1 MITNRLPMKIFTS
14 DVMNQPSE
22 QTLRL
27 IKQIA
32 HTYRVA
38 KIANG
43 SSVSYC
49 LN

>member
-1 MITNRLPMKIFTS
+1 MKLFTP

-22 QTLRL
+22 KTLRL

-32 HTYRVA
+32 YTYRVA
-38 KIANG
+38 KMANG
-43 SSVSYC
+43 VSVTYC

>member
-1 MITNRLPMKIFTS
+1 MKLFTP

-22 QTLRL
+22 KTLRL

-38 KIANG
+38 QLMNG
-43 SSVSYC
+43 TSVSYC

>member
-1 MITNRLPMKIFTS
+1 MKLFTP

-22 QTLRL
+22 KTLRL

-32 HTYRVA
+32 YTSRVA
-38 KIANG
+38 KMANG
-43 SSVSYC
+43 ASVTYC